1 MGACPH
7 RRRTH
12 GPRYASRISPNGLPT
27 QTHYERIQCHDGDRR
42 AAVPLGHPRTGR
54 RRSVSTG
61 GEGHCS
67 RRAKRGRQIGPFYWM
82 QVNAHG
88 APNVQVQRVI
98 AHRRNWFDAPGPGIT
113 AGGLVVGPAARTHLH
128 KRTARPPS
136 RSKRK
141 SAEPVADIRHALLVD
156 ARSLCGRTW
165 ASRGARTAGSGRAL
179 CHRQDRSPA
188 EHPREGKAIVPISA
202 VACVASCP
210 LVNGS

>member
-1 MGACPH
+1 M
-7 RRRTH
+7 TV
-12 GPRYASRISPNGLPT
+12 T
-27 QTHYERIQCHDGDRR
+27 EE
-42 AAVPLGHPRTGR
+42 PLCRWD
-54 RRSVSTG
+54 
-61 GEGHCS
+61 
-67 RRAKRGRQIGPFYWM
+67 I
-82 QVNAHG
+82 
-88 APNVQVQRVI
+88 
-98 AHRRNWFDAPGPGIT
+98 PGPGGVDPYQLEAR
-113 AGGLVVGPAARTHLH
+113 AGGATVVVGRNGPANRPLATGCRSMLMAPPTSTSNESLPTGATGSMRQGRALRQAVSWSALLLARICTSE
-128 KRTARPPS
+128 TARPPS